1 MYMEQVIQIRKCV
14 VCVVNFIDI
23 LMDVCLMSEC
33 VNKTMFFCYLFACV
47 HYEIQKDLSMICR
60 KNNNL

>member
-14 VCVVNFIDI
+14 VCVFNFIDI

-33 VNKTMFFCYLFACV
+33 VNKTMFFCYLFACYIMNSERFV
-47 HYEIQKDLSMICR
+47 YDL
-60 KNNNL
+60 